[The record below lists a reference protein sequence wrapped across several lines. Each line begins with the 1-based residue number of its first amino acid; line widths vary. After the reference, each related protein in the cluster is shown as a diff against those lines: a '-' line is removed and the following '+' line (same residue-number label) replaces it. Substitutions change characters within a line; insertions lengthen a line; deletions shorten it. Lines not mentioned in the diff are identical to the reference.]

1 MGSYC
6 ALVIDETA
14 IGENFGDMDKRHYVT
29 QSFGWSFQSPTVP
42 EGQQLHLTSLSPQV
56 KHK

>member
-29 QSFGWSFQSPTVP
+29 QYFGWSFQSPTIP
-42 EGQQLHLTSLSPQV
+42 EGHQLL
-56 KHK
+56 